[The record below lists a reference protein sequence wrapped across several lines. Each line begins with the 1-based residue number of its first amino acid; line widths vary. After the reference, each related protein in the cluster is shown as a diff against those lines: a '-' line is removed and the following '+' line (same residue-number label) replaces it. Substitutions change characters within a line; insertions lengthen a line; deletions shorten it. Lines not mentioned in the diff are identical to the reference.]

1 MAHKTLING
10 TSYAIKGGTDLIAGT
25 SYQIGGGRT
34 LVDGT
39 RYEVRFEPEI
49 GLTWYFNS
57 VIDVKDSATYVANFV
72 SDGVTFTAIVI
83 KSGRMGYKRQGGST
97 IEIIYMAAGW
107 RHEKNRTVTF
117 EEPPSGALLEWLQA
131 NAVQQ

>member
-1 MAHKTLING
+1 MAHKTLISG
-10 TSYAIKGGTDLIAGT
+10 TAYDIASGTDLIAGT

-57 VIDVKDSATYVANFV
+57 VIDVKYTAKYVANFV
-72 SDGVTFTAIVI
+72 SDGVTFEAI
-83 KSGRMGYKRQGGST
+83 KTQNGKMGYNRQGAST
-97 IEIIYMAAGW
+97 IRMVYSAAGW
-107 RHEKNRTVTF
+107 RNEKYRTVTF

>member
-1 MAHKTLING
+1 MAHKTLISG
-10 TSYAIKGGTDLIAGT
+10 TAYSVTGGRDLIGGTGYDCKAGKT
-25 SYQIGGGRT
+25 LIGGT
-34 LVDGT
+34 AFAVKFSD
-39 RYEVRFEPEI
+39 

-72 SDGVTFTAIVI
+72 SDGVTFTAIII
-83 KSGRMGYKRQGGST
+83 KGGRMGYQRQGAST
-97 IEIIYMAAGW
+97 VGIVYMAAGW
-107 RHEKNRTVTF
+107 RHEKNRTITF